1 MQDLE
6 VSPLTPSC
14 NASLLV
20 SDRVR
25 LPKPGE
31 TVSIYFDFVGPK
43 IYVDAAWKTR
53 PGQGVARPGLRV
65 YLAFPDD
72 HGGVADV
79 LISATSL
86 VVSSAIQVEAH
97 ALLLA
102 AHMASSMML

>member
-43 IYVDAAWKTR
+43 IYVDVAWKTR

-65 YLAFPDD
+65 YLAFLDD

-86 VVSSAIQVEAH
+86 AFSSAI
-97 ALLLA
+97 
-102 AHMASSMML
+102 